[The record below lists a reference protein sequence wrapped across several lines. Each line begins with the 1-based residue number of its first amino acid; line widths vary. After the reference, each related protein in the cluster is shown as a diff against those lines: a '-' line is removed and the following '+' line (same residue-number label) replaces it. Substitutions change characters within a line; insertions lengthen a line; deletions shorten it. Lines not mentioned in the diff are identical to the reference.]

1 MTLRNRASKGHS
13 RDELDTLLRW
23 ALEERVA
30 QGSLPPQAWERIRVR
45 AERIR
50 VRAERIRVR
59 AERSTARGRIGSGRS
74 GYRAAMMQ
82 LSLGFLGGLSRAHA
96 FLCAQT
102 IQGWHQD
109 AWKEWRLD
117 PDFIHTRLLI
127 DQCGFQF
134 VLAF

>member
-45 AERIR
+45 AER
-50 VRAERIRVR
+50 
-59 AERSTARGRIGSGRS
+59 STARGWVESGRS

-96 FLCAQT
+96 FLFARTAQV
-102 IQGWHQD
+102 WHQD

>member
-50 VRAERIRVR
+50 VRAER
-59 AERSTARGRIGSGRS
+59 STARGRVEFGRP
-74 GYRAAMMQ
+74 GYRAAMIR
-82 LSLGFLGGLSRAHA
+82 LSRGFLGGLSRAHA